1 MNIFLQIILWI
12 SIFLIFHTYVGFP
25 FLLFL
30 LKRKKSRKAI
40 ENIDFQE
47 VTILMSLYNEEAVI
61 AKKLDSIFH
70 SDYPSEKIFLLIGS
84 DHSDDHTN
92 EIVERYTT
100 QYPNITFHSYDE
112 RRGKCNVI
120 NQLMKEVTTDF
131 VIFTDA
137 NVLFTP
143 QTISELMKGFSDPE
157 VGLVD
162 SNMQNTGIKEDGIS
176 IPERAYIS
184 REVRI
189 KNSEGVLWG
198 TMMGPFGGCF
208 ALRKELYRPIPQNFM
223 VDDFFICM
231 KVLALGKDAINNV
244 NAVVYEDVSN
254 NLSDEFR
261 RKIRIAT
268 GDFQNLFYFFPMLCS
283 PRKGLSFCFLS
294 HKVLRWFTPL
304 LLIFYYIA
312 NLFLLFGSPFYLT
325 IFILFNALL
334 LLIPLDFLLKRRG
347 IHCKILRFITH
358 FFSMNIALLVG
369 MVHAMQGVESAV
381 WKPTARNQ

>member
-1 MNIFLQIILWI
+1 MNTFLQIILWLTI
-12 SIFLIFHTYVGFP
+12 LLIFHTYVGFP
-25 FLLFL
+25 SLLFF
-30 LKRKKSRKAI
+30 LKRGKSRKEI
-40 ENIDFQE
+40 VSTDFQE
-47 VTILMSLYNEEAVI
+47 VTIIMSLYNEEAVI
-61 AKKLDSIFH
+61 AQKLDSILH
-70 SDYPSEKIFLLIGS
+70 SDYPSDKIFLLIGS

-92 EIVERYTT
+92 EIVEQYAA

-112 RRGKCNVI
+112 RRGKGNVI
-120 NQLMKEVTTDF
+120 NQLMKEVTTEL

-137 NVLFTP
+137 NVIFAP
-143 QTISELMKGFSDPE
+143 QTIQELLKGFSDPE

-162 SNMQNTGIKEDGIS
+162 SNMQNTGIKKDGIS
-176 IPERAYIS
+176 IPEKAYIS

-208 ALRKELYRPIPQNFM
+208 AIRTELYRPIPQNFM

-261 RKIRIAT
+261 RKTRIAT
-268 GDFQNLFYFFPMLCS
+268 GDFQNLFYFFPMLFS

-304 LLIFYYIA
+304 LLIFYYIS

-325 IFILFNALL
+325 LFILFNTLL
-334 LLIPLDFLLKRRG
+334 LLIPLDFLLKKKE
-347 IHCKILRFITH
+347 IHCKLLRFNTH
-358 FFSMNIALLVG
+358 FFSMNLALLIG
-369 MVHAMQGVESAV
+369 MIRAMQGVESAA